1 MGDGSYV
8 FVFGKYDLASDV
20 AVDGFIDL
28 SLPDKGQQQ
37 VLAQPSLMYRFDK
50 NLSAGIEYQIY
61 FNKGYISKKDEAVPQ
76 LKITYGW

>member
-1 MGDGSYV
+1 MEWCG
-8 FVFGKYDLASDV
+8 FV
-20 AVDGFIDL
+20 DL

-61 FNKGYISKKDEAVPQ
+61 LNKGYISKNDEVVPQ
-76 LKITYGW
+76 LRLILPSYCLNRLQWQLR